1 MNKYY
6 RTLLGLAML
15 LPPVAANAQS
25 GQKDSKHFYPYN
37 YVQVQGGGSIQF
49 TPGGRSDLLSPAFG
63 LSIGRQFSSVVG
75 ARLNFQGMD
84 AKVKV
89 GQDFEKFKYLT
100 TDIDL
105 LLNLSNLFS
114 SNNNHKMNVYVL
126 GGFGLNYSW
135 DKTWAPSTYDEI
147 WGHNFRAGAIA
158 EYKIAKPLSISL
170 EVAFDNMSDKFNT
183 RTNNSDDW
191 MGTVKL
197 GLAYNFGY
205 SKKPDYVEPEE
216 SKPLSLYEQMQVG
229 VRNRIN
235 TWMKRLKGESKE
247 DYLLRTSEDKLA
259 SLRLEYENEI
269 STELAGNKI
278 GSSNVSLGK
287 YNSGKELLS
296 VDFNTMPSIVLNVPR
311 NEVGAFKSADDMQ
324 FKNTV
329 YGLNKDDRFEVL
341 YTEVLNGNN
350 SKTYV
355 YNNMDRKSASLL
367 SSDGF
372 LPLDVAQQSIAN
384 ETKLQQMTTNA
395 VQKAKDENILSD
407 NTIISVSTAV
417 LPDKDA
423 AGKDILDYKVSY
435 KYTVKDDFS
444 VSDDFAP
451 GQYDA
456 ENSKASV
463 AMLGIIRKAFESDF
477 SQYIKAG
484 KSCRISY
491 TGTAD
496 AMPINGVIQYNG
508 KYGDI
513 KNQAVNVNGA
523 KKQLSVTKK
532 DGITSNE
539 QLSLIRAVSVRD
551 YIYKNVSGLKN
562 MKTTDE
568 YNIEVSS
575 EVGSQHRRVMV
586 DFLFYDAF

>member
-1 MNKYY
+1 
-6 RTLLGLAML
+6 
-15 LPPVAANAQS
+15 
-25 GQKDSKHFYPYN
+25 
-37 YVQVQGGGSIQF
+37 
-49 TPGGRSDLLSPAFG
+49 
-63 LSIGRQFSSVVG
+63 
-75 ARLNFQGMD
+75 
-84 AKVKV
+84 
-89 GQDFEKFKYLT
+89 
-100 TDIDL
+100 
-105 LLNLSNLFS
+105 
-114 SNNNHKMNVYVL
+114 
-126 GGFGLNYSW
+126 
-135 DKTWAPSTYDEI
+135 
-147 WGHNFRAGAIA
+147 
-158 EYKIAKPLSISL
+158 
-170 EVAFDNMSDKFNT
+170 
-183 RTNNSDDW
+183 
-191 MGTVKL
+191 
-197 GLAYNFGY
+197 
-205 SKKPDYVEPEE
+205 
-216 SKPLSLYEQMQVG
+216 
-229 VRNRIN
+229 
-235 TWMKRLKGESKE
+235 
-247 DYLLRTSEDKLA
+247 
-259 SLRLEYENEI
+259 
-269 STELAGNKI
+269 
-278 GSSNVSLGK
+278 
-287 YNSGKELLS
+287 
-296 VDFNTMPSIVLNVPR
+296 
-311 NEVGAFKSADDMQ
+311 
-324 FKNTV
+324 
-329 YGLNKDDRFEVL
+329 
-341 YTEVLNGNN
+341 
-350 SKTYV
+350 
-355 YNNMDRKSASLL
+355 MDRKSASLL

-513 KNQAVNVNGA
+513 KNQTVNVNGA